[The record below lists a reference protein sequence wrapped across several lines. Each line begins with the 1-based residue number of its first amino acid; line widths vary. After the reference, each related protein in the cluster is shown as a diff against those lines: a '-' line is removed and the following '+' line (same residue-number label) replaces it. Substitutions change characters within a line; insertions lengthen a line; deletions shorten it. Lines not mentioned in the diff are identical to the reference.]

1 MIMARQR
8 SNTPRRVKEWAGLP
22 QASNAFTSSTTA
34 IIGDLA
40 FTEPSTVL
48 RMIFEYGLFSTA
60 APVALDA
67 AHVSFGM
74 AVVSTDAAAVGG
86 TALPDPRTEP
96 EFPWLFWAEHIYRA
110 QSTALED
117 AEGMTVVRRSVDI
130 HSMRKIKPR
139 ESLVFVAQYVDG
151 GGTPPVTAFHESVR
165 ILLAVH

>member
-1 MIMARQR
+1 MARQR

-67 AHVSFGM
+67 AHLSFGI

-96 EFPWLFWAEHIYRA
+96 EFPWLFWAEHQLTKQVAARE
-110 QSTALED
+110 SGGDPMMAL
-117 AEGMTVVRRSVDI
+117 RRSYDI
-130 HSMRKIKPR
+130 KTMRKVRPQ
-139 ESLVFVAQYVDG
+139 EVVTQVFQYANQNGNPGVQIAWG
-151 GGTPPVTAFHESVR
+151 QTRVLIAT
-165 ILLAVH
+165 